1 MNIITK
7 FTVVTKQGME
17 ALLLLT
23 KELATEKYSTLLK
36 QKILDNYIFRNFNEQ
51 ALVAEVNSISNQWL
65 IVYVDDQ
72 PAGYACITSKGK
84 RPAPLE
90 GRRAVR
96 IMDFGVLKKYPAPAV
111 KDALLEKC
119 LAVCKSYDSVW
130 ITEYADNPLI
140 ELFENKGFARQHTT
154 GQLDELP
161 LAAVCL
167 ISQKLLVP

>member
-17 ALLLLT
+17 ALLMLT
-23 KELATEKYSTLLK
+23 KELAIEKYSTLLE
-36 QKILDNYIFRNFNEQ
+36 QKVLDSYILKNFNEQ
-51 ALVAEVNSISNQWL
+51 ALVAEINSISNQWL

-84 RPAPLE
+84 RPQPLE
-90 GRRAVR
+90 GKRAAR
-96 IMDFGVLKKYPAPAV
+96 IVDFGVLKKYPAPAV
-111 KDALLEKC
+111 RDALLEKC
-119 LAVCKSYDSVW
+119 LTVCKPYENVW

-161 LAAVCL
+161 LASVCL
-167 ISQKLLVP
+167 IA